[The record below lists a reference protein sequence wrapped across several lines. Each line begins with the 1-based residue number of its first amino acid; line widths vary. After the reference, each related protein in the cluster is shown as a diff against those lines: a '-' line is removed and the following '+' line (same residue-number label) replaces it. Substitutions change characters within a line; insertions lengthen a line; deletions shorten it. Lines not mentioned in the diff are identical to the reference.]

1 MFQRGWFQLVV
12 RDPRASETVRSVLS
26 LYTTARL
33 TQAGAGGWPAL
44 KDLSRFA
51 GVVAEYG
58 PGFEAWIDGLRR
70 RAPGLPVLVLTPLL
84 DAPLLGRLNAQSIE
98 VALLPLHVPQL
109 IGFVQRAL
117 ANDFLPHE
125 RVGRMVAFLAAQCRL
140 TPREVQLVSYC
151 LGDESRARV
160 RRRLGI
166 SENTLKTQIK
176 ALLRKCGERNVDA
189 LAKNLLRAAL
199 LSERPQRHAEPLAP
213 WCPALPGAA

>member
-12 RDPRASETVRSVLS
+12 RDARASEAVRSVLS

-33 TQAGAGGWPAL
+33 APAESGSWPEL
-44 KDLSRFA
+44 GEMTRFA
-51 GVVAEYG
+51 GVIAEYG
-58 PGFEAWIDGLRR
+58 PGFEAWVGALRR
-70 RAPGLPVLVLTPLL
+70 AAPSLPVLALTPLL
-84 DAPLLGRLNAQSIE
+84 DGAFFGRLNAQAIE
-98 VALLPLHVPQL
+98 VGMLPLHGPQL
-109 IGFVQRAL
+109 VGFVQRAL
-117 ANDFLPHE
+117 ANDYLPHE
-125 RVGRMVAFLAAQCRL
+125 RVGRMVAYLAAQREL
-140 TPREVQLVSYC
+140 TAREVQLLSYC

-199 LSERPQRHAEPLAP
+199 LSERPQRRAEPIAP
-213 WCPALPGAA
+213 WCPAA

>member
-12 RDPRASETVRSVLS
+12 RDVRASEKVRSVLS

-33 TQAGAGGWPAL
+33 AQVEAGEWPAL
-44 KDLSRFA
+44 GHPERFA
-51 GVVAEYG
+51 GVIAEQA
-58 PGFEAWIDGLRR
+58 PGVEAWIRALRR
-70 RAPGLPVLVLTPLL
+70 QAPGLPVLVLTPLL
-84 DAPLLGRLNAQSIE
+84 DGALFGRFNAENVE
-98 VALLPLHVPQL
+98 VAMLPLHVPQL
-109 IGFVQRAL
+109 VTFVQRAL

-125 RVGRMVAFLAAQCRL
+125 RVGRMLAFLADRHSL

-199 LSERPQRHAEPLAP
+199 LCDRPQRRAEPVAR
-213 WCPALPGAA
+213 WLPGA

>member
-12 RDPRASETVRSVLS
+12 RDPRTSETVRSVLS

-33 TQAGAGGWPAL
+33 AQPAPGAWPAL
-44 KDLSRFA
+44 DDLARFA

-58 PGFEAWIDGLRR
+58 PGFEVWIEELRR

-84 DAPLLGRLNAQSIE
+84 DGPLFGRLHAQNIE
-98 VALLPLHVPQL
+98 VAVLPLHAPQL
-109 IGFVQRAL
+109 VSFVQRAL

-125 RVGRMVAFLAAQCRL
+125 RVGRMIAHLAAQRDL
-140 TPREVQLVSYC
+140 TAREVQLVSYC

-199 LSERPQRHAEPLAP
+199 LSQRPQRRTEPLAP

>member
-12 RDPRASETVRSVLS
+12 RDARASETVRSVLA

-33 TQAGAGGWPAL
+33 AQVEPGMWPQLGDPA
-44 KDLSRFA
+44 RFA
-51 GVVAEYG
+51 GVIAEHG
-58 PGFEAWIDGLRR
+58 PGLEAWIRMLRQS
-70 RAPGLPVLVLTPLL
+70 APGLPVLVLTPLL
-84 DAPLLGRLNAQSIE
+84 DGGLFGRLNAENVE
-98 VALLPLHVPQL
+98 VAMLPLHAPQL
-109 IGFVQRAL
+109 VTFVQRAL

-125 RVGRMVAFLAAQCRL
+125 RVGRMLAFLAERHRL

-166 SENTLKTQIK
+166 TENTLKTQVK

-199 LSERPQRHAEPLAP
+199 LQDRPQRRAEPVAR
-213 WCPALPGAA
+213 WLPGAA